1 MRWTKWQDGEI
12 ISPRGEQ
19 SRIGEFIQCCL
30 RRLGCTRL
38 MGNLTANES
47 LWQGGKRMRG
57 AEWPQAGPSR
67 TAVSPVFCCPVEVE
81 EATENRHTSPCQF
94 LIQPGWNRQVSEGQ
108 WLKLLLFP
116 ILRFISWKKKG
127 EAAKWPG
134 CAIIFWRGGEDCV
147 LGSLLGVACAVRAT
161 EG

>member
-1 MRWTKWQDGEI
+1 
-12 ISPRGEQ
+12 
-19 SRIGEFIQCCL
+19 
-30 RRLGCTRL
+30 
-38 MGNLTANES
+38 
-47 LWQGGKRMRG
+47 MRG

-81 EATENRHTSPCQF
+81 EATENKHTSPCQF

-134 CAIIFWRGGEDCV
+134 CAIIFWRGGKIVYWEVYLV
-147 LGSLLGVACAVRAT
+147 LPVLCRRRKVNVKSHSK
-161 EG
+161 

>member
-1 MRWTKWQDGEI
+1 
-12 ISPRGEQ
+12 
-19 SRIGEFIQCCL
+19 
-30 RRLGCTRL
+30 

-67 TAVSPVFCCPVEVE
+67 TAVSPVFCCSVEVE

-134 CAIIFWRGGEDCV
+134 CAIIFWRGGEGCV